1 MKTTINTK
9 IKIHNQFDFC
19 LNATKGARSRSA
31 GLLDSENRKY
41 GNKPLNVNFS
51 IHKEVILP
59 FHVLIKPFVEHAL
72 GTHWTVLLD
81 CRCLHTNDL
90 FSL

>member
-31 GLLDSENRKY
+31 GLLDSANRKY
-41 GNKPLNVNFS
+41 GNKTKRTAP
-51 IHKEVILP
+51 
-59 FHVLIKPFVEHAL
+59 
-72 GTHWTVLLD
+72 
-81 CRCLHTNDL
+81 
-90 FSL
+90 